1 MNACLRIFLLASIS
15 AALVVSV
22 AAQNGQPLR
31 VTQGPILESVSAD
44 SAVVAWSTNVD
55 GSTKIFYGTDPNNL
69 VQLAEAP
76 WGANGHT
83 HRAKMSNLQPNTTYY
98 FRVETGQAQGGNG
111 EAVENRRPFSFRT
124 TVPGAP
130 LHHYERPQ

>member
-1 MNACLRIFLLASIS
+1 MNTHFRMFLLASIF

-22 AAQNGQPLR
+22 AAQNGQNLR

-44 SAVVAWSTNVD
+44 SAVVAWSTNMD
-55 GSTKIFYGTDPNNL
+55 GSTKVFYGTDPHDL
-69 VQLAEAP
+69 SQLAEAP

-111 EAVENRRPFSFRT
+111 EEVENRRPFSFRT
-124 TVPGAP
+124 TAPGAAP
-130 LHHYERPQ
+130 HHYERPQ